1 MDNDLKALKFMAEYK
16 VAPILQAKLA
26 DMGIVRLFEFA
37 MYFNVESDITSWVA
51 AELRQHLAAHPGD
64 KFTVDY
70 ELAAIRV
77 RRAWISGV
85 DRANS
90 LEDLKN
96 DRFRTKLCVQTD
108 PPTTSKFS

>member
-1 MDNDLKALKFMAEYK
+1 MSN
-16 VAPILQAKLA
+16 PINY
-26 DMGIVRLFEFA
+26 LFA
-37 MYFNVESDITSWVA
+37 SWVA
-51 AELRQHLAAHPGD
+51 AELRQHLAAHPD
-64 KFTVDY
+64 DTVDY
-70 ELAAIRV
+70 EAGETLAAIRV

-108 PPTTSKFS
+108 LPTTSKFS